1 MQRGSSSSSSSRV
14 CVASDCSRKTLSGD
28 HHVGLGRGP
37 MQFADL
43 TTLQPPGGGSHCTG
57 SSSSSASTNEVD
69 DRVSTSVLATCGVSM
84 QEILEKNRDDDDDDM
99 EPELKKWA
107 ALEKLPTY
115 DRLHTALLE
124 LDDKDELVGSTVA
137 AADSRLQFIRT
148 LAPVD
153 VRKLGKGQRQRVVE
167 KALATDDQQDN
178 ERLLLHIKERIER
191 VGMEL
196 PKVEVRFQHL
206 FVNADVYFGAR
217 ALPTLFN
224 FARNAFEGVLESL
237 KICQTNKCDLG
248 ILNDVSGVIRPGR
261 QVQQIGNSTLEP
273 LEVA

>member
-1 MQRGSSSSSSSRV
+1 MQPGSSSSSSSCSSGV

-37 MQFADL
+37 MQSADL
-43 TTLQPPGGGSHCTG
+43 TTLQPRGGGSHCTG
-57 SSSSSASTNEVD
+57 SSSSSSSTSASTSQVD
-69 DRVSTSVLATCGVSM
+69 DRVSISVLATCGVSM
-84 QEILEKNRDDDDDDM
+84 QESLEKNRNDDDDDM

-124 LDDKDELVGSTVA
+124 LDDKDELVGSMVA
-137 AADSRLQFIRT
+137 AADTRLQFIRT

-191 VGMEL
+191 
-196 PKVEVRFQHL
+196 
-206 FVNADVYFGAR
+206 
-217 ALPTLFN
+217 
-224 FARNAFEGVLESL
+224 
-237 KICQTNKCDLG
+237 
-248 ILNDVSGVIRPGR
+248 
-261 QVQQIGNSTLEP
+261 
-273 LEVA
+273 

>member
-1 MQRGSSSSSSSRV
+1 MQPGSSSSSSGV
-14 CVASDCSRKTLSGD
+14 FVASDCSRKTLSGD

-57 SSSSSASTNEVD
+57 SSSSSASTSEVD

-84 QEILEKNRDDDDDDM
+84 QESLEKNRDDDDDDM

-124 LDDKDELVGSTVA
+124 LDDKDELVGSMVA

-148 LAPVD
+148 LVPVD

-178 ERLLLHIKERIER
+178 EGLLLRIKERIER
-191 VGMEL
+191 
-196 PKVEVRFQHL
+196 
-206 FVNADVYFGAR
+206 
-217 ALPTLFN
+217 
-224 FARNAFEGVLESL
+224 
-237 KICQTNKCDLG
+237 
-248 ILNDVSGVIRPGR
+248 
-261 QVQQIGNSTLEP
+261 
-273 LEVA
+273 

>member
-1 MQRGSSSSSSSRV
+1 MQPGSSSSSSGV

-43 TTLQPPGGGSHCTG
+43 TTLQPRGGGSHCTG
-57 SSSSSASTNEVD
+57 SSSTSASTREVD
-69 DRVSTSVLATCGVSM
+69 DRVSTSVLATCGISM
-84 QEILEKNRDDDDDDM
+84 QESLEKNRDDDDDDDM

-124 LDDKDELVGSTVA
+124 LDDKDELVGSMVA
-137 AADSRLQFIRT
+137 AADSRVQFIRT

-178 ERLLLHIKERIER
+178 ERLLLRIKERI
-191 VGMEL
+191 
-196 PKVEVRFQHL
+196 
-206 FVNADVYFGAR
+206 
-217 ALPTLFN
+217 
-224 FARNAFEGVLESL
+224 
-237 KICQTNKCDLG
+237 
-248 ILNDVSGVIRPGR
+248 GR
-261 QVQQIGNSTLEP
+261 
-273 LEVA
+273 

>member
-1 MQRGSSSSSSSRV
+1 MQPGSSSSSSGV
-14 CVASDCSRKTLSGD
+14 FVASDCSRKTLSGD

-43 TTLQPPGGGSHCTG
+43 TTLQPRGGGSHCTG
-57 SSSSSASTNEVD
+57 SSSSSASTSEVG

-84 QEILEKNRDDDDDDM
+84 QESLEKNRDDDDDDDM

-124 LDDKDELVGSTVA
+124 LDDKDELVGSMVA

-148 LAPVD
+148 LVPVD

-178 ERLLLHIKERIER
+178 ERLLLRIKERIER
-191 VGMEL
+191 
-196 PKVEVRFQHL
+196 
-206 FVNADVYFGAR
+206 
-217 ALPTLFN
+217 
-224 FARNAFEGVLESL
+224 
-237 KICQTNKCDLG
+237 
-248 ILNDVSGVIRPGR
+248 
-261 QVQQIGNSTLEP
+261 
-273 LEVA
+273 

>member
-1 MQRGSSSSSSSRV
+1 MQPGSSSSSSSSSSGV

-43 TTLQPPGGGSHCTG
+43 TTLQPRGGGSHCTG
-57 SSSSSASTNEVD
+57 SSSSSTSASTIEVD

-84 QEILEKNRDDDDDDM
+84 QESLEKNRDDDDDDDDDM

-107 ALEKLPTY
+107 ALQKLPTY

-124 LDDKDELVGSTVA
+124 LDDKDELVGSMVA
-137 AADSRLQFIRT
+137 AADSRVQFIRT

-167 KALATDDQQDN
+167 KALATDQQDN
-178 ERLLLHIKERIER
+178 ERLLLRIKERIER

-206 FVNADVYFGAR
+206 SVNADVYFGAR

-224 FARNAFEGVLESL
+224 FARNAFETWKASAANWELNPRATGS
-237 KICQTNKCDLG
+237 CTNTL
-248 ILNDVSGVIRPGR
+248 LF
-261 QVQQIGNSTLEP
+261 QV
-273 LEVA
+273 

>member
-1 MQRGSSSSSSSRV
+1 MQPGSSGSSSSSSGV
-14 CVASDCSRKTLSGD
+14 CVASNCSRKTLSGD

-43 TTLQPPGGGSHCTG
+43 TTLQPRGGGSHCTR
-57 SSSSSASTNEVD
+57 SSSSSTSASTSEVD
-69 DRVSTSVLATCGVSM
+69 DHVSISVLATCGVSM
-84 QEILEKNRDDDDDDM
+84 QESLEKNRDDDDDM

-124 LDDKDELVGSTVA
+124 LDDKDELVGSMVA
-137 AADSRLQFIRT
+137 AADSKVQFNRT

-178 ERLLLHIKERIER
+178 ERLLLRIKERIER
-191 VGMEL
+191 
-196 PKVEVRFQHL
+196 
-206 FVNADVYFGAR
+206 
-217 ALPTLFN
+217 
-224 FARNAFEGVLESL
+224 
-237 KICQTNKCDLG
+237 
-248 ILNDVSGVIRPGR
+248 
-261 QVQQIGNSTLEP
+261 
-273 LEVA
+273 